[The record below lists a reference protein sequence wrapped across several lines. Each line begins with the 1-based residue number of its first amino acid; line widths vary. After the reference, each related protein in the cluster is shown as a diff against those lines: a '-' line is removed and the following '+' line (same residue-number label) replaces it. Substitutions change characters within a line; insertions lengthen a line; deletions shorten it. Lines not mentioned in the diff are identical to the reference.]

1 MFDALKGTYRFP
13 CPARGETSVRLSAFR
28 VLDRLPGAAHP
39 AVYHVMFAC
48 PCGDEHAGLVSHDEL
63 DWAPLGLGEGLFHNL
78 MTSRL
83 DPIEDELAD
92 LAARRIQAGEWPWS
106 FFCYPE
112 ERPRPI
118 FPSSFFLIAPAEG
131 GAEVGI
137 AVRCPVCA
145 SVSINLVSS
154 QHLDLPFHNDREIG
168 VVEHIFGPDA
178 ERAVEEF
185 ASELYS
191 ARFDSR
197 RLDLH

>member
-1 MFDALKGTYRFP
+1 L
-13 CPARGETSVRLSAFR
+13 
-28 VLDRLPGAAHP
+28 HP
-39 AVYHVMFAC
+39 AVFGVSFD
-48 PCGDEHAGLVSHDEL
+48 CGCGSEHPGLVSHDEL

-131 GAEVGI
+131 RAEVGI

-197 RLDLH
+197 RLDLR